1 MKPSYFTTP
10 RTLSDATF
18 HVWGEAIEKQP
29 SGISHQI
36 GAILWAMVLG
46 IVGAAFLAHWLAS

>member
-1 MKPSYFTTP
+1 MKPSHYITP
-10 RTLSDATF
+10 RTMSDATWQP
-18 HVWGEAIEKQP
+18 WGEAIEKQP
-29 SGISHQI
+29 SGIAHQI